1 MKTRKKCIIN
11 YMAQPDEVKKMTS
24 MLKAGNFRR
33 VSDRKKAAFNMER
46 NRRVLVAS
54 ALILVAIGAYY
65 LFF

>member
-1 MKTRKKCIIN
+1 MKTRKKCILN
-11 YMAQPDEVKKMTS
+11 YIEQPDEVKTVTN

-33 VSDRKKAAFNMER
+33 VSDRKKVAFNMER
-46 NRRVLVAS
+46 NRRVMVAF